1 MTSNLRTNMVGEHP
15 FCDVGSQAIQVLGAG
30 EDFVGIGIWLGLK
43 RELLALE
50 LGANGAGTRARD
62 LV

>member
-1 MTSNLRTNMVGEHP
+1 MVGEHP